1 MNYETQGSAIFLM
14 KDSKCSEE
22 INVTTLDIFCL
33 ENNIKQIDF
42 LKMNVQGYEYNI
54 FLAAKKL
61 LENKA
66 IGYIQFEFDEPII
79 ENRIFLKD
87 YWDLLSDD
95 YDIYQSLYNGIVKI
109 EKYCYK
115 LENFRCMNYLAIKK

>member
-1 MNYETQGSAIFLM
+1 M

-22 INVTTLDIFCL
+22 INVTPLDIFCL

-42 LKMNVQGYEYNI
+42 FKMNVQGYEYNI
-54 FLAAKKL
+54 FLGAKKL

-79 ENRIFLKD
+79 ENRF
-87 YWDLLSDD
+87 
-95 YDIYQSLYNGIVKI
+95 
-109 EKYCYK
+109 
-115 LENFRCMNYLAIKK
+115 F